1 MHALLARATTIPFCR
16 VALRNA
22 KSVSTRRGA
31 SVVTM
36 SARKGGVAS
45 DEEFDAFV
53 SKNDG
58 KTIFVVDARNPDFSV
73 EPDDE
78 TFGGPSG
85 SAPITDGAVKGE
97 CVRRIHR
104 VRRHLATGRRR
115 DLRAYSHVVT
125 VQHVQHEACA
135 A

>member
-1 MHALLARATTIPFCR
+1 M
-16 VALRNA
+16 
-22 KSVSTRRGA
+22 
-31 SVVTM
+31 TM

-85 SAPITDGAVKGE
+85 SAPITDCGTAARPNALNIPFDRAAGCLPKDGLDALEAKLAVTKM
-97 CVRRIHR
+97 
-104 VRRHLATGRRR
+104 
-115 DLRAYSHVVT
+115 YPS
-125 VQHVQHEACA
+125 
-135 A
+135 

>member
-85 SAPITDGAVKGE
+85 SAPITDCGTAA
-97 CVRRIHR
+97 RPNALNIPF
-104 VRRHLATGRRR
+104 
-115 DLRAYSHVVT
+115 DRAAGVPA
-125 VQHVQHEACA
+125 EGWN
-135 A
+135 

>member
-1 MHALLARATTIPFCR
+1 MLPRRTETSNLDTCAKGINSITDDDAMHALLARATTIPFCR

-78 TFGGPSG
+78 TSGARPAPRPSPTA
-85 SAPITDGAVKGE
+85 APP
-97 CVRRIHR
+97 R
-104 VRRHLATGRRR
+104 VRTR
-115 DLRAYSHVVT
+115 
-125 VQHVQHEACA
+125 
-135 A
+135 